1 MGGRRINGE
10 QWWDGWYLKLRV
22 WQVLILLSGV
32 AAAQNS
38 KAPVDGDLLE
48 FLGSVD
54 SEGPGWSEYLE
65 RTDVSKVAKQS
76 PGATPTDPA
85 SAATPKSPPKGTGT

>member
-1 MGGRRINGE
+1 LKPRI
-10 QWWDGWYLKLRV
+10 

-32 AAAQNS
+32 AVAQNS
-38 KAPVDGDLLE
+38 KPPVDGDLLE

-76 PGATPTDPA
+76 PPGATPTDPV
-85 SAATPKSPPKGTGT
+85 SSATPKPPAKGTGT

>member
-1 MGGRRINGE
+1 
-10 QWWDGWYLKLRV
+10 LKLRV

-38 KAPVDGDLLE
+38 KPPVDGDLLE

-76 PGATPTDPA
+76 PGATPTDPV
-85 SAATPKSPPKGTGT
+85 SAATPKPPAKGTGT

>member
-1 MGGRRINGE
+1 VGGGRIERNK
-10 QWWDGWYLKLRV
+10 WWDGWYLKLRI
-22 WQVLILLSGV
+22 WQVAILLSGV
-32 AAAQNS
+32 AVAQNS
-38 KAPVDGDLLE
+38 KSPDGDLLE

-76 PGATPTDPA
+76 PGTTPTDPV
-85 SAATPKSPPKGTGT
+85 SSPTPKPAPKGTGT